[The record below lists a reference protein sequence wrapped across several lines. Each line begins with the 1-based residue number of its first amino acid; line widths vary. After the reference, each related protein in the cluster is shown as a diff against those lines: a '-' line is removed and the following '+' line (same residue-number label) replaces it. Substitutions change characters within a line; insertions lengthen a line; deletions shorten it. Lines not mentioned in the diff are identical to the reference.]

1 MSVPHPLQSDEP
13 TFGHDMRPLY
23 NLVYCSRSTVDEA
36 GLQAILATAKRC
48 NPLHGVTGLLV
59 FGGGIFFQW
68 LEGPRAAVTR
78 LMDNLKGD
86 PRHGNIVI
94 LSELEEVRE
103 RLFPDW
109 DMELVT
115 TDDIRG
121 VLADAR
127 DEATDPK
134 NAEALA
140 HLLDQLDSGELREL
154 SPA

>member
-1 MSVPHPLQSDEP
+1 MSVTHPLQSDEP
-13 TFGHDMRPLY
+13 TLGHDLPLLY
-23 NLVYCSRSTVDEA
+23 NLVYCSRSTIDSA
-36 GLQAILATAKRC
+36 GLDAILATARRC

-59 FGGGIFFQW
+59 YGGGIFFQW
-68 LEGPRAAVTR
+68 LEGPRAAVTQ

-86 PRHGNIVI
+86 PRHGSIVI

-103 RLFPDW
+103 RLFPGW
-109 DMELVT
+109 DMELVA

-121 VLADAR
+121 VLADAL
-127 DEATDPK
+127 DDAADPK

-140 HLLDQLDSGELREL
+140 LLLEQLDSGELREL